1 MDISTPNEDISAV
14 SGGNTRHDDTPRTP
28 TAPGHQ
34 GSATDK
40 ESSQTEHCKEFS

>member
-14 SGGNTRHDDTPRTP
+14 SGGNTRHDDTPRNP

-40 ESSQTEHCKEFS
+40 ESGQTEHCKDFS